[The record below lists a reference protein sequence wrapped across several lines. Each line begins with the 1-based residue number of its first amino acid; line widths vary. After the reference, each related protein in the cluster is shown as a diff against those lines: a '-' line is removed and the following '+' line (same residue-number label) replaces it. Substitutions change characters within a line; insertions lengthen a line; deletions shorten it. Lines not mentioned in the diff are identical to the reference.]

1 MMGRSLNVASDNDCC
16 SAILLKNA
24 TMWVKWF
31 SDLDG
36 NGAG

>member
-1 MMGRSLNVASDNDCC
+1 MIANGSIGQ
-16 SAILLKNA
+16 ILLKNA

>member
-1 MMGRSLNVASDNDCC
+1 MRTIGLRFEPVIGRSSP
-16 SAILLKNA
+16 ILLKNA